1 MDTNWGGY
9 LNPGSLSAGNSVDT
23 FCDMQTC
30 ELIATGGISHGCG
43 PANPSTLA
51 ARHHGSSMAAATAA
65 ATAAAWQ
72 QQPQCSVE
80 AP

>member
-23 FCDMQTC
+23 FGDMQTC

-43 PANPSTLA
+43 PANPSSQA
-51 ARHHGSSMAAATAA
+51 SRQQDGSSCGSRNGSSMAAAAA
-65 ATAAAWQ
+65 V
-72 QQPQCSVE
+72 QC
-80 AP
+80 